1 MLGYP
6 VAGLNEAVAV
16 GKRRYNFVWYRPAAV
31 GDALNE
37 LLTDIDGVSHA
48 LSIPP
53 NKIRPEVIEGLRRD
67 ACRVLA
73 PQVAEIG
80 QKTKQPVIQA
90 IPDLPTPQMAVRR
103 PTG

>member
-16 GKRRYNFVWYRPAAV
+16 GKRRYNFVWYRPAAI

-67 ACRVLA
+67 ACRLVASQFAEVL
-73 PQVAEIG
+73 QRTE
-80 QKTKQPVIQA
+80 QPVIQA
-90 IPDLPTPQMAVRR
+90 IQDLETAKIVLSRR
-103 PTG
+103 